1 MGGKFPAVILEV
13 SVKNNFNM
21 KNFKVAL
28 LTLLLLFVLSET
40 VNAQVRATK
49 EFTYSDGTTLIH
61 IYPRL
66 CKLDSSVVNVAE
78 EIKGLLLKCDGAGW
92 TGGLFHAS
100 SCKLVE
106 INDKGV
112 FMTTVKEFK
121 KGKKGQDSALDTVI
135 CILPFGVEKD
145 LYVEF
150 NKSRLYG
157 AIYNIGPLGDN
168 LIGANGADKR
178 DVLNRLCNI
187 LFTLQYGKIQEAT
200 ELQLNMLRKSMSDSK
215 TKKDITEE
223 QRRYIVQANVLTE
236 QKLYSDAIEQY
247 YNAMK
252 INPISYPTMYYNMAL
267 LHAQLEH
274 FGIAILNMKK
284 YLLLAPDA
292 PDARTAQDKIY
303 EWQLNFRKE

>member
-1 MGGKFPAVILEV
+1 
-13 SVKNNFNM
+13 M
-21 KNFKVAL
+21 KKVKVAAS
-28 LTLLLLFVLSET
+28 TILLLFVLSQA

-49 EFTYSDGTTLIH
+49 EFTNSDGNTWIRT
-61 IYPRL
+61 YPRL
-66 CKLDSSVVNVAE
+66 CKLDSSVVNIEE
-78 EIKGLLLKCDGAGW
+78 EIKGLLLKCGVGW
-92 TGGLFHAS
+92 TKDLFHLS
-100 SCKLVE
+100 GCKMVK

-121 KGKKGQDSALDTVI
+121 KGKKGQDPALDTVI
-135 CILPFGVEKD
+135 CVLPFGVERN
-145 LYVEF
+145 LYVDF
-150 NKSRLYG
+150 NKNNWYETIDNL
-157 AIYNIGPLGDN
+157 GPLGNN
-168 LIGANGADKR
+168 LVGADGLDKR

-200 ELQLNMLRKSMSDSK
+200 ELQLNMLRKSMSESK
-215 TKKDITEE
+215 TKQDITEE
-223 QRRYIVQANVLTE
+223 QRMYIVQANALTE

-252 INPISYPTMYYNMAL
+252 INPISYPTMYYNIAL
-267 LHAQLEH
+267 LQAQIEN

-292 PDARTAQDKIY
+292 QDARTAQDKIY

>member
-1 MGGKFPAVILEV
+1 VGGKLPAVILEV
-13 SVKNNFNM
+13 LVKNKFNM
-21 KNFKVAL
+21 KNFNVAL

-49 EFTYSDGTTLIH
+49 EFTNSDGNSWIQT
-61 IYPRL
+61 YPRL

-78 EIKGLLLKCDGAGW
+78 EIKGLLLKCDGGW
-92 TGGLFHAS
+92 SRDLFHVS
-100 SCKLVE
+100 GCKLVE

-121 KGKKGQDSALDTVI
+121 KGKKGQNPALDTVI
-135 CILPFGVEKD
+135 CVLPFGIERD
-145 LYVEF
+145 LYVDF
-150 NKSRLYG
+150 CKNHFYSTIDNL
-157 AIYNIGPLGDN
+157 GPLGYN
-168 LIGANGADKR
+168 LIGADGVEKR

-200 ELQLNMLRKSMSDSK
+200 ELQLNRLKQFMSDSK
-215 TKKDITEE
+215 TRQDVTEE
-223 QRRYIVQANVLTE
+223 QRMYIVQANALTE

-247 YNAMK
+247 YNALK
-252 INPISYPTMYYNMAL
+252 INPISYPAMYYNMAL

-292 PDARTAQDKIY
+292 SDARTAQDKIY